1 MGWLRLY
8 ITTEGQ
14 SERKF
19 ADDVL
24 RPHLAAFSIDVRS
37 RVVLTNRKLGKRGG
51 ILDFEKIHGDL
62 HRLMREDRHPE
73 ARFTTMVD
81 LYALPPEFPGWAEA
95 QNKTGAKERVEALE
109 AALQSNMGDSRFLP
123 YIQLH
128 EFEALL
134 YCDLTQLQ
142 QRIADSERAFAALY
156 QEVRGMQPE
165 EINEGATTAP
175 SKRIINH
182 VPIYDRLKVRV
193 GAPAAAA
200 IGLPRLRAK
209 CPHFNEWVSRLEAL
223 AGDSGLTT

>member
-8 ITTEGQ
+8 ITVEGQ
-14 SERKF
+14 AERKF

-24 RPHLAAFSIDVRS
+24 RPHLAAFSVDVKT

-62 HRLMREDRHPE
+62 HRLMREDQKPE

-95 QNKTGAKERVEALE
+95 RQKGEPKERVAALE
-109 AALQSNMGDSRFLP
+109 EAFRANLGDSRFLP

-134 YCDLTQLQ
+134 YCDLSQLQ
-142 QRIADSERAFAALY
+142 QRIADSERAFAALAK
-156 QEVRGMQPE
+156 EVRGIEPE
-165 EINEGATTAP
+165 EIDEGATTAP

-193 GAPAAAA
+193 GAPAATA
-200 IGLPRLRAK
+200 IGLPGLRAK
-209 CPHFNEWVSRLEAL
+209 CPHFNAWVSRLERLSA
-223 AGDSGLTT
+223 

>member
-14 SERKF
+14 AERKF

-24 RPHLAAFSIDVRS
+24 RPHLAKFSIDVKT

-51 ILDFEKIHGDL
+51 ILDFDKIHGDL
-62 HRLMREDRHPE
+62 QRLMREDQEPE

-81 LYALPPEFPGWAEA
+81 LYALPSEFPGWAEA
-95 QNKTGAKERVEALE
+95 RGRTEPKERVAALE
-109 AALQSNMGDSRFLP
+109 AAFQLNLGDSRFLP

-134 YCDLTQLQ
+134 YCDLSKLQ
-142 QRIADSERAFAALY
+142 QRIADSERAFAALSK
-156 QEVRGMQPE
+156 EVRGMEPE
-165 EINEGATTAP
+165 EIDEGATTAP

-200 IGLPRLRAK
+200 IGLPQLRAK
-209 CPHFNEWVSRLEAL
+209 CPHFDEWVGRLERL
-223 AGDSGLTT
+223 GVEVL

>member
-24 RPHLAAFSIDVRS
+24 RPHLAKFSIDVKS

-62 HRLMREDRHPE
+62 QRLMREDRHPE

-95 QNKTGAKERVEALE
+95 RNKTGPRERVEALE
-109 AALQSNMGDSRFLP
+109 AAFQSNMGDSRFLP
-123 YIQLH
+123 HIQLH

-134 YCDLTQLQ
+134 YCDLAQLQ
-142 QRIADSERAFAALY
+142 QRIADSEKAFAALA

-165 EINEGATTAP
+165 DINEGVTTAP

-193 GAPAAAA
+193 GATAAAA

-209 CPHFNEWVSRLEAL
+209 CPHFNEWVARLEAL
-223 AGDSGLTT
+223 APDIP